1 MSDRKDRALALAG
14 VFQAAAC
21 VHRVAWHGSDHGD
34 DVAASLGSLFTFDAA
49 TPAAVFG
56 GASGVHPGLRILAR
70 QLDEEPE
77 AADAPV
83 MTYALGLLHLE
94 RRADARPG
102 LWPALHEGLRAAQR
116 QVDSFGL
123 MHTNTIAA
131 LAALY
136 ADYISPAGPRIMVE
150 GEQVHLRDP
159 STAALIRALLL
170 SGIRASVLWRQ
181 LGASRWSL
189 LFRRGALVADARA
202 WLSAGSSGPLV

>member
-1 MSDRKDRALALAG
+1 MSDRRDRALALAG

-21 VHRVAWHGSDHGD
+21 VHRVAWHGMDSGA
-34 DVAASLGSLFTFDAA
+34 DVNASLGSLFTFDAA

-56 GASGVHPGLRILAR
+56 GAEGVHTGLRILSR
-70 QLDEEPE
+70 QLGDDPDP
-77 AADAPV
+77 ANAPV

-102 LWPALHEGLRAAQR
+102 LWSALHEGLRAAQR
-116 QVDSFGL
+116 QVDAFGL
-123 MHTNTIAA
+123 THANTVAV

-136 ADYISPAGPRIMVE
+136 AEHISPAGPRIMVE

-159 STAALIRALLL
+159 ATAGMIRALLL
-170 SGIRASVLWRQ
+170 AGIRSAVLWRQ

-189 LFRRGALVADARA
+189 LFRRGALVADARS
-202 WLSAGSSGPLV
+202 WLASGR

>member
-1 MSDRKDRALALAG
+1 MNDRQDRALALAG
-14 VFQAAAC
+14 VFQASAC
-21 VHRVAWHGSDHGD
+21 VHRIAWHGADHSE

-56 GASGVHPGLRILAR
+56 GFSGVAPGLRVLTR
-70 QLDEEPE
+70 QLGDEPE
-77 AADAPV
+77 AADAPI
-83 MTYALGLLHLE
+83 MTYTLGLLHLE

-102 LWPALHEGLRAAQR
+102 LWPALHTGLRAAQR
-116 QVDSFGL
+116 QVDAFGL
-123 MHTNTIAA
+123 VHANTISA

-136 ADYISPAGPRIMVE
+136 ADHISTAGPRIMVE

-170 SGIRASVLWRQ
+170 AGIRAAVLWRQ

-189 LFRRGALVADARA
+189 LLRRGALVADARA
-202 WLSAGSSGPLV
+202 WLSAGGSGPLV